1 MLKHTELFPSFS
13 FTEDDLKVAHAFNDT
28 TIGFLQ
34 TELADRVKQRLSL
47 RFDPTQPH
55 EFIQQEAYL
64 TGQMELLTELLL
76 PQPSALL
83 TEPQN

>member
-1 MLKHTELFPSFS
+1 MIKQEELYPVFV
-13 FTEDDLKVAHAFNDT
+13 FTDDDLIKSREFTDVQR
-28 TIGFLQ
+28 GFLQ
-34 TELADRVKQRLSL
+34 TELAMRVKQRLSL

-76 PQPSALL
+76 PHPSATL
-83 TEPQN
+83 TNQE